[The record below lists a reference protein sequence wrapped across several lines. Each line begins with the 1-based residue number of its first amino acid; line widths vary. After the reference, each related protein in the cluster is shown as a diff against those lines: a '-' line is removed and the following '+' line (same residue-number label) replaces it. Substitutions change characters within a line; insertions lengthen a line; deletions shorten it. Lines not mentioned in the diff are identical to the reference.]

1 MDVIMDL
8 MFVEVMF
15 LKILMYVII
24 SFFGLEIEGIWIFR
38 FFGIWLDII
47 WIVVVVVNDLING
60 VDIYVVI
67 NLSFSNFKFR
77 SRIFIISDDLVVIVV
92 FILMKFFLFICFILV
107 LELLLFLS
115 NMDGDNWFCIIFVV
129 NNEMIVLVL
138 KEING

>member
-1 MDVIMDL
+1 MDVIIEL

-15 LKILMYVII
+15 LKILKYVII

-77 SRIFIISDDLVVIVV
+77 SRIFIISEDLVVIVV
-92 FILMKFFLFICFILV
+92 FILMNFFLFICFILV

-138 KEING
+138 KDING

>member
-1 MDVIMDL
+1 MDVIIEL

-15 LKILMYVII
+15 LKILKYVII

-77 SRIFIISDDLVVIVV
+77 SRIFIISEDLVVIVV
-92 FILMKFFLFICFILV
+92 FILMNFFLFICFILV

-115 NMDGDNWFCIIFVV
+115 NMEGDNWFCIIFVV

>member
-1 MDVIMDL
+1 MDVIIEL

-15 LKILMYVII
+15 LKILKYVII

-77 SRIFIISDDLVVIVV
+77 SRIFIISEDLVVIVV
-92 FILMKFFLFICFILV
+92 FILMNFFLFICFILV

>member
-1 MDVIMDL
+1 MDVIIEL

-15 LKILMYVII
+15 LKILKYVII

-77 SRIFIISDDLVVIVV
+77 SRIFIISEDLVVIVV
-92 FILMKFFLFICFILV
+92 FILMNFFLFICFILV
-107 LELLLFLS
+107 LKLLLFLS

>member
-1 MDVIMDL
+1 MDVIIEL

-15 LKILMYVII
+15 LKILKYVII

-77 SRIFIISDDLVVIVV
+77 SRIFIISEDLVVIVV

-107 LELLLFLS
+107 FELLLFLS
-115 NMDGDNWFCIIFVV
+115 NMDGDNWFCIIFVL

>member
-1 MDVIMDL
+1 MDVIIDL

-77 SRIFIISDDLVVIVV
+77 SRIFIISEDLVVIVV

>member
-1 MDVIMDL
+1 MDVIIEL

-15 LKILMYVII
+15 LKILKYVII

-77 SRIFIISDDLVVIVV
+77 SRIFIISEDLVVIVV
-92 FILMKFFLFICFILV
+92 FILMNFFLFICFILV

-115 NMDGDNWFCIIFVV
+115 NMDGDNWFCIIFVL

>member
-77 SRIFIISDDLVVIVV
+77 SRIFIISEDLVVIVV

-115 NMDGDNWFCIIFVV
+115 NMDGDNWFCIIFVL

>member
-1 MDVIMDL
+1 MDVIIEL

-15 LKILMYVII
+15 LKIFKYVII

>member
-77 SRIFIISDDLVVIVV
+77 SRIFIISEDLVVIVV
-92 FILMKFFLFICFILV
+92 FILMNFFLFICFILV

-138 KEING
+138 KDING

>member
-1 MDVIMDL
+1 MDVIIEL

-15 LKILMYVII
+15 LKIFKYVII

-77 SRIFIISDDLVVIVV
+77 SRIFIISEDLVVIVV
-92 FILMKFFLFICFILV
+92 FILMNFFLFICFILV

>member
-77 SRIFIISDDLVVIVV
+77 SRIFIISEDLVVIVV
-92 FILMKFFLFICFILV
+92 FILMNFFLFICLILV

>member
-1 MDVIMDL
+1 MDVIIEL

-15 LKILMYVII
+15 LKILKYVII

-38 FFGIWLDII
+38 FFGIWLDVI

-77 SRIFIISDDLVVIVV
+77 SRIFIISEDLVVIVV

-107 LELLLFLS
+107 FELLLFLS

>member
-1 MDVIMDL
+1 MDVIIEL

-15 LKILMYVII
+15 LKILKYVII

-92 FILMKFFLFICFILV
+92 FILMNFFLFICFILV

>member
-1 MDVIMDL
+1 MDL

-77 SRIFIISDDLVVIVV
+77 SRIFIISEDLVVIVV

-107 LELLLFLS
+107 LELLLFLLS
-115 NMDGDNWFCIIFVV
+115 KVDDDNWFCIIFVL

>member
-24 SFFGLEIEGIWIFR
+24 SFFGLEIEGIWIFSI
-38 FFGIWLDII
+38 FGIWLDII

-77 SRIFIISDDLVVIVV
+77 SRIFIISEDLVVIVV
-92 FILMKFFLFICFILV
+92 FILMNFFLFICFILV

>member
-1 MDVIMDL
+1 MDL

-77 SRIFIISDDLVVIVV
+77 SRIFIISEDLVVIVV
-92 FILMKFFLFICFILV
+92 FILMNFFLFICFILV

-115 NMDGDNWFCIIFVV
+115 NMEGDNWFCIIFVV

>member
-1 MDVIMDL
+1 MDVIIDL
-8 MFVEVMF
+8 LFVEVMF

-77 SRIFIISDDLVVIVV
+77 SRIFIISEDLVVIVV
-92 FILMKFFLFICFILV
+92 FILMNFFLFICFILV

>member
-77 SRIFIISDDLVVIVV
+77 SRIFIISEDLVVIVV
-92 FILMKFFLFICFILV
+92 FILMNFFLFICFILV

-115 NMDGDNWFCIIFVV
+115 NMDGDNWFCIIFVL

>member
-1 MDVIMDL
+1 MDVIIDL

-77 SRIFIISDDLVVIVV
+77 SRIFIISEDLVVIVV
-92 FILMKFFLFICFILV
+92 FILMNFFLFICFILV

>member
-77 SRIFIISDDLVVIVV
+77 SRIFIISEDLVVIVV
-92 FILMKFFLFICFILV
+92 FILMNFFLFICFILV

>member
-1 MDVIMDL
+1 MDVIIEL

-15 LKILMYVII
+15 LKILKYVII

-77 SRIFIISDDLVVIVV
+77 SRIFIISEDLVVIVV

-107 LELLLFLS
+107 FELLLFLS

-138 KEING
+138 KDING

>member
-1 MDVIMDL
+1 MDVIIEL

-15 LKILMYVII
+15 LKILKYVII

-92 FILMKFFLFICFILV
+92 FILMKFILFICFILV

>member
-1 MDVIMDL
+1 MDVIIEL

-15 LKILMYVII
+15 LKILKYVII

-77 SRIFIISDDLVVIVV
+77 SRIFIISEDLVVIVV
-92 FILMKFFLFICFILV
+92 FILMMFFLFICFILV

-115 NMDGDNWFCIIFVV
+115 NMDGDNWFCIIFVL

>member
-77 SRIFIISDDLVVIVV
+77 SRIFIISEDLVVIVV
-92 FILMKFFLFICFILV
+92 FILMNFFLFICFILV
-107 LELLLFLS
+107 LKLLLFLS

>member
-1 MDVIMDL
+1 MDL

-77 SRIFIISDDLVVIVV
+77 SRIFIISEDLVVIVV
-92 FILMKFFLFICFILV
+92 FILMKFILFICFILV

>member
-1 MDVIMDL
+1 MDVIIEL

-77 SRIFIISDDLVVIVV
+77 SRIFIISEDLVVIVV

-107 LELLLFLS
+107 LELLLFLC

>member
-77 SRIFIISDDLVVIVV
+77 SRIFIISEDLVVIVV

>member
-1 MDVIMDL
+1 MDVIIEL

-15 LKILMYVII
+15 LKILKYVII
-24 SFFGLEIEGIWIFR
+24 SFFGLEIGGIWIFR

-77 SRIFIISDDLVVIVV
+77 SRIFIISEDLVVIVV

-115 NMDGDNWFCIIFVV
+115 NMDGDNWFCIIFVL

>member
-1 MDVIMDL
+1 MDVIIEL

-15 LKILMYVII
+15 LKILKYVII

-92 FILMKFFLFICFILV
+92 FILMNFFLFICFILV
-107 LELLLFLS
+107 LKLLLFLS

>member
-1 MDVIMDL
+1 MDL

-77 SRIFIISDDLVVIVV
+77 SRIFIISEDLVVIVV
-92 FILMKFFLFICFILV
+92 FILMNFFLFICFILV

>member
-77 SRIFIISDDLVVIVV
+77 SRIFIISEDLVVIVV
-92 FILMKFFLFICFILV
+92 FILMKFCLFICFILV

-115 NMDGDNWFCIIFVV
+115 NMDGDNWFCIIFVL

>member
-1 MDVIMDL
+1 MDL
-8 MFVEVMF
+8 LFVEVMF